1 MLSKYKN
8 IVIKI
13 GSSLLADENFDLRQ
27 NWLQSLCADVS
38 TLIQQG
44 KNVVVVSSG
53 AVALG
58 RKNIVK
64 DYRKLKIEEK
74 QAAAAIGQP
83 ALIAQY
89 QKCFDEHNVKV
100 AQVLLTIHDIEDR
113 RRYLNAKNTFET
125 LLENKIIPIVNENDT
140 VATEELRF
148 GDNDRLSAQV
158 AQMIGADLLIIFSDI
173 NGLYSDDPNKNPD
186 AKHIPVITDFTGEI
200 FDAAKGA
207 ISKTGTGGMS
217 TKIQAAKIAADS
229 GCNTIITLGKTQNP
243 INALVNG
250 GKNSLFV
257 ASQTPLAA
265 RKAWILNR
273 LVTSGTVVVDDGA
286 EAALKNNKS
295 LLAVGAKKVEGD
307 FLRGDK
313 IAIQNRNEQ
322 TIGYGISA
330 YGAAELAQI
339 LGKKSSEIENIIGYT
354 GRDAVIH
361 IDDLVVL

>member
-13 GSSLLADENFDLRQ
+13 GSSSLADENFDLRQ
-27 NWLQSLCADVS
+27 NWLKSLCADVAE
-38 TLIQQG
+38 LLQQG
-44 KNVVVVSSG
+44 KNIVLVSSG

-83 ALIAQY
+83 ALIAEY
-89 QKCFDEHNVKV
+89 QKYFDEHKIKV
-100 AQVLLTIHDIEDR
+100 AQVLLTINDIEDR

-125 LLENKIIPIVNENDT
+125 LLENKIITIVNENDT

-173 NGLYSDDPNKNPD
+173 NGLYSDDPNKNPE
-186 AKHIPVITDFTGEI
+186 AKHIEIITDFTGEI
-200 FDAAKGA
+200 FEAAKGA
-207 ISKTGTGGMS
+207 TSKTGTGGMS

-229 GCNTIITLGKTQNP
+229 GCNTIITSGKIQNP
-243 INALVNG
+243 IKALING

-273 LVTSGTVVVDDGA
+273 LVNSGAVLVDDGA

-295 LLAVGAKKVEGD
+295 LLAVGVKNIEGE
-307 FLRGDK
+307 FSRGDK
-313 IAIQNRNEQ
+313 ITIINLHKQN
-322 TIGYGISA
+322 IAYGISA
-330 YGAAELAQI
+330 YGSVELGQI
-339 LGKKSSEIENIIGYT
+339 IGKKSSDIEAIIGYS
-354 GRDAVIH
+354 GRDAVVH